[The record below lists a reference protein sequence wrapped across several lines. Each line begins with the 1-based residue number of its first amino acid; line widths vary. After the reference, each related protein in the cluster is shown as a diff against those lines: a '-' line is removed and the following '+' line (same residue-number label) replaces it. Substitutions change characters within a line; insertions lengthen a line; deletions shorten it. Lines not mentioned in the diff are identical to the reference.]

1 MDTTKARGFDHR
13 ADLESFHH
21 SRWPWITLQ
30 LLRSNHHSTEFLDSF
45 YFIGVDLRGVGLSLP
60 VQCDEAIYNERVSL
74 FPKPQS
80 ESDEMVDKYKR
91 LEESCLKLTGKI
103 VSTPSP

>member
-1 MDTTKARGFDHR
+1 
-13 ADLESFHH
+13 
-21 SRWPWITLQ
+21 
-30 LLRSNHHSTEFLDSF
+30 
-45 YFIGVDLRGVGLSLP
+45 VGLSLP

-103 VSTPSP
+103 VNCLNTISVARDHEAAYDLPLEVRR